1 MKLLSPAIGLGG
13 EGVGKIF
20 FSSEL
25 CNSHPMFQ
33 LSLTCCYF
41 VSIAKPMPA
50 PNKPHISP
58 KPGAQKAASVKK
70 TPEQQPR
77 GSRLY
82 PSPNSTGICLISV
95 NREEKSDVTL
105 PW

>member
-13 EGVGKIF
+13 EGGGGYF
-20 FSSEL
+20 FFSEL

-33 LSLTCCYF
+33 LSLNCCYF

-58 KPGAQKAASVKK
+58 KPGAQKAASVRK

-95 NREEKSDVTL
+95 NREREE
-105 PW
+105 

>member
-1 MKLLSPAIGLGG
+1 
-13 EGVGKIF
+13 
-20 FSSEL
+20 
-25 CNSHPMFQ
+25 
-33 LSLTCCYF
+33 
-41 VSIAKPMPA
+41 MPA

-58 KPGAQKAASVKK
+58 KPGAQKAASVKN

>member
-1 MKLLSPAIGLGG
+1 
-13 EGVGKIF
+13 
-20 FSSEL
+20 
-25 CNSHPMFQ
+25 
-33 LSLTCCYF
+33 
-41 VSIAKPMPA
+41 MPA

-58 KPGAQKAASVKK
+58 KPGAQKATSVKK

-95 NREEKSDVTL
+95 NREREE
-105 PW
+105 